1 MRDTLRAMPTMM
13 PIIGRICAIF
23 MPTRRAPRAANKEFT
38 DAVSALFPTLSID
51 PRLVSLRTTLL
62 NTRIE
67 VAFSTAWSSALL
79 RGAIAW
85 DKTIA
90 ENSFSAGSFVS
101 YP

>member
-1 MRDTLRAMPTMM
+1 M
-13 PIIGRICAIF
+13 PIIGRIWAIF
-23 MPTRRAPRAANKEFT
+23 MPTRRAPRVANKEFT
-38 DAVSALFPTLSID
+38 DAVRALFPTLPID
-51 PRLVSLRTTLL
+51 PRLVSLLTTLL
-62 NTRIE
+62 NMRIE
-67 VAFSTAWSSALL
+67 VSFSTAWSSTVL

>member
-1 MRDTLRAMPTMM
+1 MPTMM

-38 DAVSALFPTLSID
+38 DTVSVLFPIPAID
-51 PRLVSLRTTLL
+51 PRLVSLLTTLL

-67 VAFSTAWSSALL
+67 VSFSTTWSSAVL

>member
-1 MRDTLRAMPTMM
+1 MPTMM

-23 MPTRRAPRAANKEFT
+23 MPTRRAPRAAKREFT

-62 NTRIE
+62 NTSIE
-67 VAFSTAWSSALL
+67 VFSSTTWSSAVL

-90 ENSFSAGSFVS
+90 ENSFSVGSFVL